1 MPCGIV
7 GRLKIS
13 NNNTF
18 DEMMT
23 TITIG
28 TRKSKL
34 AMWQTET
41 VARILNDNGI
51 DTTIVPME
59 TKGDKILD
67 RSIAKI
73 GSKGVFT
80 QELEEKL
87 ANGST
92 DIAVHSAK
100 DMQSILPDGFSLIAF
115 TEREKSHDVLVGFSG
130 GIDLQDNDQQIR
142 VGTSSVRRVALL
154 KHYYPHLQSVP
165 MRGNLQTRVRK
176 LENGDCDVLMLAY
189 AGVKRMGYDNL
200 IIHHFPETQFVPP
213 VGQGCIAIEVA
224 DSLDKDKKKLIRDTL
239 NNSQSEICLRAER
252 AYLRTLEG
260 GCSIPAFGHAVLNGD
275 HIQLQAGLS
284 NLDGSWLLCKTLTGS
299 IEKPEE
305 LGLELGNFIL
315 ENEGKEVLA
324 AIKGEQKS

>member
-7 GRLKIS
+7 SGLKIS
-13 NNNTF
+13 NYTF
-18 DEMMT
+18 DETMT

-51 DTTIVPME
+51 NTAIVAME

-80 QELEEKL
+80 EELEEKL

-115 TEREKSHDVLVGFSG
+115 TEREKSHDVLVGFRG
-130 GIDLQDNDQQIR
+130 DIDLQDNSQQVR

-165 MRGNLQTRVRK
+165 MRGNLQTRIRK

-189 AGVKRMGYDNL
+189 AGVKRMDYDNM
-200 IIHHFPETQFVPP
+200 IIHHFPEDQFVPP

-224 DSLDKDKKKLIRDTL
+224 DSLDIDKKKVVRDCL
-239 NNSQSEICLRAER
+239 NNRQSEICLRAER

-260 GCSIPAFGHAVLNGD
+260 GCSIPAFGHAVLKD
-275 HIQLQAGLS
+275 DCIELRAGLA

-299 IEKPEE
+299 IEKPED
-305 LGLELGNFIL
+305 LGLELGNYIL
-315 ENEGKEVLA
+315 DNEGKAVLA
-324 AIKGEQKS
+324 AIKKDQKS

>member
-1 MPCGIV
+1 
-7 GRLKIS
+7 
-13 NNNTF
+13 
-18 DEMMT
+18 MT
-23 TITIG
+23 IITIG

-34 AMWQTET
+34 AMWQTEA

-51 DTTIVPME
+51 ETSIVSME

-80 QELEEKL
+80 EELEEQL

-100 DMQSILPDGFSLIAF
+100 DMQSILPEGFSLIAF
-115 TEREKSHDVLVGFSG
+115 TEREKSHDVLVGSRG
-130 GIDLQDNDQQIR
+130 GIDLQNKEQQIR

-154 KHYYPHLQSVP
+154 KHYYPHLESVP
-165 MRGNLQTRVRK
+165 MRGNLQTRIKK
-176 LENGDCDVLMLAY
+176 LKNGDCDVLMLAY
-189 AGVKRMGYDNL
+189 AGVRRMGYDKM
-200 IIHHFPETQFVPP
+200 IIHHFPEESFVPP

-224 DSLDKDKKKLIRDTL
+224 DSLDKDKKRMVRDCL
-239 NNSQSEICLRAER
+239 NNTRSEICLRAER
-252 AYLRTLEG
+252 AYLKKLEG
-260 GCSIPAFGHAVLNGD
+260 GCSIPAFGHAVIKDDLL
-275 HIQLQAGLS
+275 HLQAGLA

-299 IEKPEE
+299 IENPEA
-305 LGLELGNFIL
+305 LGLELGNFVL

-324 AIKGEQKS
+324 AIKREQMS

>member
-1 MPCGIV
+1 
-7 GRLKIS
+7 
-13 NNNTF
+13 
-18 DEMMT
+18 MT
-23 TITIG
+23 IITIG

-34 AMWQTET
+34 AMWQTEA

-51 DTTIVPME
+51 ETSIVSME

-80 QELEEKL
+80 EELEEQL

-100 DMQSILPDGFSLIAF
+100 DMQSILPKGFSLIAF
-115 TEREKSHDVLVGFSG
+115 TEREKSHDVLVGTRD
-130 GIDLQDNDQQIR
+130 GIDLQNKDQQIR

-154 KHYYPHLQSVP
+154 KHYYPHLESVP
-165 MRGNLQTRVRK
+165 MRGNLQTRIKK
-176 LENGDCDVLMLAY
+176 LKNGDCDVLMLAY
-189 AGVKRMGYDNL
+189 AGVSRMGYDKM
-200 IIHHFPETQFVPP
+200 IIHHFPEEKFVPP

-224 DSLDKDKKKLIRDTL
+224 DNLDKDKKKMVRDCL
-239 NNSQSEICLRAER
+239 NNTQSEICLRAER
-252 AYLRTLEG
+252 AYLKTLEG
-260 GCSIPAFGHAVLNGD
+260 GCSIPAFGHAVLKD
-275 HIQLQAGLS
+275 DLIHLQGGLA

-299 IEKPEE
+299 IENPEA
-305 LGLELGNFIL
+305 LGLELGNFVL

-324 AIKGEQKS
+324 AIKREQMS